1 MKVDDRQRYLMIA
14 EAAYFRAQQRNFSP
28 GNEVEDWLN
37 AERQVDEMLGN
48 LRAVPMQA
56 QLQSA
61 AEAKPVA
68 RQRRSKQATAARV
81 PETVPAAGAV
91 KAARGRR
98 AKAAE
103 PTPAPATKPRGRRK
117 TTAEAKQTL
126 KNPDFMAD
134 MVTGLG
140 SGEEALRTGMGDAG
154 IGLGAEQPAMQP
166 GAGAAGMT
174 AGTGVGTETETKPK
188 RGRRPKAAAA
198 ETAATTAPRRPGRPR
213 KTLH

>member
-14 EAAYFRAQQRNFSP
+14 EAAYFRAQQRNFSA
-28 GNEVEDWLN
+28 GHEVEDWLD

-56 QLQSA
+56 ELQSA
-61 AEAKPVA
+61 AEAKPVS
-68 RQRRSKQATAARV
+68 RQRRTKQAAPAKVAA
-81 PETVPAAGAV
+81 TTPAAGAV
-91 KAARGRR
+91 KPARGRR
-98 AKAAE
+98 TKAAE
-103 PTPAPATKPRGRRK
+103 PSPAPVTKPRDRRK
-117 TTAEAKQTL
+117 ATSEAKQTL

-166 GAGAAGMT
+166 GAGAAGTT
-174 AGTGVGTETETKPK
+174 AGAGAGAEAEAKPK

-198 ETAATTAPRRPGRPR
+198 ETSATTAPRRPGRPR